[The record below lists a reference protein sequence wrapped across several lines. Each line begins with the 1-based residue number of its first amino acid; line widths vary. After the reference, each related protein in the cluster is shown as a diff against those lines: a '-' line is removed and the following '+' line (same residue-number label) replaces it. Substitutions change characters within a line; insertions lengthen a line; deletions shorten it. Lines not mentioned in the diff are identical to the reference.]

1 MTILDGASRVAV
13 LVEPTRFEIR
23 SADIP
28 SPADHEVVVRV
39 SECGICGSDL
49 KMYAGTHAFMRPPIV
64 MGHEISGTVEAVG
77 STVPLTPGTAVTV
90 FPPIGCGRCLHC
102 RNGQEQ
108 LCATMEFF
116 GGQRAG
122 GLADFIVVPASHVLP
137 IPPEVPASLRV
148 LIEPLAVAVHGVNR
162 GAVSAEESAVV
173 IGAGAIGFFTALI
186 LRRLGL
192 QQIVVVEIDP
202 RRLERAEKLGFRAVD
217 ARREP
222 APEAIIRAVRPE
234 GADCVFECAGSQETI
249 TTALAVARK
258 GGRAVIVG
266 NAPPRLELD
275 GLALQRGDRSLI
287 GVLMYDLED
296 FTTAMG
302 YLADGLLD
310 GIPPDELVTRYS
322 LERIGHAFVQSK
334 TGQLAS
340 LKAVVDVDGGS

>member
-1 MTILDGASRVAV
+1 MMAIAGKPRVAV
-13 LVEPTRFEIR
+13 LVEPVRFEIR
-23 SADIP
+23 TAGTPTPGD
-28 SPADHEVVVRV
+28 DEVVIRVR
-39 SECGICGSDL
+39 ECGICGSDL

-64 MGHEISGTVEAVG
+64 MGHEISGTVEAAG
-77 STVPLTPGTAVTV
+77 SAIDLEPGTPVTV
-90 FPPIGCGRCLHC
+90 FPPIGCGDCFHC
-102 RNGQEQ
+102 RSGREQ
-108 LCATMEFF
+108 LCASMEFF

-122 GLADFIVVPASHVLP
+122 GLADFITVPGSHVLP
-137 IPPEVPASLRV
+137 ISSDVPEALRV
-148 LIEPLAVAVHGVNR
+148 LIEPLAVAVHGVAR
-162 GAVSAEESAVV
+162 GAVETHENAVV

-202 RRLERAEKLGFRAVD
+202 RRLQRAEALGFAVVD
-217 ARREP
+217 ARSESTVDGIARL
-222 APEAIIRAVRPE
+222 VGPE

-249 TTALAVARK
+249 ATALAVSRK

-266 NAPPRLELD
+266 NAPERLELN
-275 GLALQRGDRSLI
+275 GLTLQRGDRSLI

-322 LERIGHAFVQSK
+322 LDRIGSAFSESK
-334 TGQLAS
+334 TGELAS
-340 LKAVVDVDGGS
+340 LKAVIDL